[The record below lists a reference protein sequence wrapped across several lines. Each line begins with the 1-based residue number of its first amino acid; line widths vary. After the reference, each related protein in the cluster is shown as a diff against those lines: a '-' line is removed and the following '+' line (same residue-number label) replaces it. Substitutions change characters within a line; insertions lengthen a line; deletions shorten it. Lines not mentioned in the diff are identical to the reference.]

1 MDAHDV
7 GWREG
12 NEWPRAA
19 VSRVP
24 TTVDDSLFFRS
35 LPGTMSVDERG

>member
-1 MDAHDV
+1 MDVHDV
-7 GWREG
+7 GRREG

-24 TTVDDSLFFRS
+24 TTTDVFFFRS
-35 LPGTMSVDERG
+35 LPGTMPVDEAG